1 MGLLTIMLSFFY
13 HNGNSAIN
21 LIYFQGKAT
30 LHYESSI
37 KNEVHTERQKK
48 RGRQKETERQRRA
61 FSWPRILRYVQNRDV
76 RDAHA
81 LSEVN
86 RLTRSELSVSAV

>member
-48 RGRQKETERQRRA
+48 RGRQKETQRDKEERFLGRE
-61 FSWPRILRYVQNRDV
+61 FCDTYRIG
-76 RDAHA
+76 
-81 LSEVN
+81 
-86 RLTRSELSVSAV
+86 T